1 MVPVSK
7 EPMES
12 VVQSARSMPS
22 DIKGCLATFGSSE
35 TVHRR
40 LQSAVNEQIRGLRG
54 NLETRNSIIAASD
67 EILRRTGIDPKSRR
81 WLTNLIWEETVGF
94 AAH

>member
-1 MVPVSK
+1 MW
-7 EPMES
+7 S
-12 VVQSARSMPS
+12 VVSSARSMPS
-22 DIKGCLATFGSSE
+22 DIKGCIATFGSSE

-54 NLETRNSIIAASD
+54 NLETRNSIITASD
-67 EILRRTGIDPKSRR
+67 EVLRICGIDPPSRR

-94 AAH
+94 GAH